1 MVMAERSEP
10 TVRVGIEPG
19 DIGRIVELHGEMYAR
34 ELGWGVAFEAY
45 VAEGLGRFVRE
56 ADADADRVWIA
67 EHGGR
72 LVGSIAI
79 GARPGGAAQLRYFLV
94 AGEYRGAGLGRHLL
108 DEALTFCRD
117 RGYDSVFLW
126 TAAGLDAAAHMYRQ
140 AGFRMVAEVPE
151 TDWGRPV
158 MRQRYL
164 LEL

>member
-1 MVMAERSEP
+1 MSERGDVS
-10 TVRVGIEPG
+10 VRIELEPG

-45 VAEGLGRFVRE
+45 VAEGIGRFVRE

-67 EHGGR
+67 EDRGR

-79 GARPGGAAQLRYFLV
+79 AARPGRAAQLRYFLV
-94 AGEYRGAGLGRHLL
+94 AGGYRGSGLGRRLL
-108 DEALTFCRD
+108 DDALTFCRD

-126 TAAGLDAAAHMYRQ
+126 TAAGLDAAAHLYRQ
-140 AGFRMVAEVPE
+140 AGFEMVAEVPE
-151 TDWGRPV
+151 TEWGRTV
-158 MRQRYL
+158 TRQRYQ